1 MITLST
7 LGNRQLASFLIFVT
21 PDTSRSNQISLKSQI
36 RLTKQLKL
44 SQTLQFLKVSSERM
58 RNKYKAQNENKSVF
72 SRDFSFSKTTCS
84 SLCLEELIFLD
95 ARAVA
100 FRAILYGCRV
110 FNYDILSLHN
120 EVELYSCL
128 STHHQ

>member
-1 MITLST
+1 MK
-7 LGNRQLASFLIFVT
+7 N
-21 PDTSRSNQISLKSQI
+21 KS
-36 RLTKQLKL
+36 
-44 SQTLQFLKVSSERM
+44 E
-58 RNKYKAQNENKSVF
+58 AQNENKSVS

-100 FRAILYGCRV
+100 FWAILYGYRV
-110 FNYDILSLHN
+110 FNYDIFSLHN

-128 STHHQ
+128 LTQRQWGQEIETDKGSMIPDY